1 MTTTDRLFTPAFIA
15 LTLSEFA
22 YFTAGGLIIGVTPFF
37 VGGPVAADEAGLG
50 LLFAAFSVTALA
62 LRPYAGRLA
71 DRRGR
76 RPLLVGGAGL
86 VALVALGHT
95 LTTDLSVLI
104 GLRLLLGA
112 AEALYFVAGIAALAD
127 LAPPGRAGEA
137 LSFNSAA
144 LYLGLAFG
152 PLIGQGLVGMA
163 GFDAAWVGVAVLAG
177 LAAALAVRL
186 PETAPRSDPA
196 IPPGPFIHR
205 AAVVPGLLLFA
216 GVAAMAGLFALGG
229 PHAERLGL
237 DLWSVTFV
245 VFGGLVVATRIALA
259 RLPDR
264 LPPLRVAGLAL
275 LLAGIGLI
283 GIASAPGALVFLL
296 GTAVLAVGVALLTP
310 AVFAAVFTQVPAAE
324 RGSAAGTA
332 SACID
337 LGFGG
342 GPLLFGFVATS
353 LGVGAAFGAAA
364 AVALV
369 GALGAVLASRMVMQ
383 PAIA

>member
-95 LTTDLSVLI
+95 LTTDLPMLI
-104 GLRLLLGA
+104 GLRLLLGV

-163 GFDAAWVGVAVLAG
+163 GFSAAWVGVAVLAG
-177 LAAALAVRL
+177 LAAALAMRL
-186 PETAPRSDPA
+186 PETAPRSDPGV
-196 IPPGPFIHR
+196 PPGPFIHR

-245 VFGGLVVATRIALA
+245 VFGGLVVVTRIALA

-283 GIASAPGALVFLL
+283 GIASAPGALVVLL

-324 RGSAAGTA
+324 RGSAAGTG

-369 GALGAVLASRMVMQ
+369 GALGALLASRMVMQ
-383 PAIA
+383 PATA